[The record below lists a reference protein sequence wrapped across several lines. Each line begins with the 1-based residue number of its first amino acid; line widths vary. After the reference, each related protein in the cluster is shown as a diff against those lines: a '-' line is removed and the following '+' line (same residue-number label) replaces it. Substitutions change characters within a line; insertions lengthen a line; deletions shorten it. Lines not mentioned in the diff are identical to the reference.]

1 MDTLPAQLILYYL
14 PALIY
19 LILFAFIILKLRTI
33 STQITQAHE
42 TNKEMVQILG
52 QIHQSLENRKP

>member
-19 LILFAFIILKLRTI
+19 LFLFAFIILRLRTI
-33 STQITQAHE
+33 SRQITQATE
-42 TNKEMVQILG
+42 MNKEMVQILG